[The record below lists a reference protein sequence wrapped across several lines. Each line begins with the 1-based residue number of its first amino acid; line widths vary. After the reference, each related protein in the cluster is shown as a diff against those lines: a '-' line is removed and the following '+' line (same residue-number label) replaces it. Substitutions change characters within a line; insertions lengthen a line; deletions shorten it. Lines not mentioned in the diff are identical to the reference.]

1 MWSSLAGGVYH
12 RAVFIRGNTL
22 EVLLMYI
29 KGKKVKFQNQ
39 PIAPCTFPFSFI
51 SPWVTHSNKSKLPSL
66 NTNLK
71 QKPTTPIHIM
81 HVIKSGH
88 TGRGKQISWHMPR
101 SCKGSANCKF
111 SSSIPYL
118 RFIKNYVEAFIYTP
132 LNGVPSVVKL

>member
-12 RAVFIRGNTL
+12 RVVFIRGNTL

-88 TGRGKQISWHMPR
+88 TGRGKQRCTHPPNTNILAHAKKLQGIS
-101 SCKGSANCKF
+101 KLQVFFK
-111 SSSIPYL
+111 Y
-118 RFIKNYVEAFIYTP
+118 P
-132 LNGVPSVVKL
+132 LFKVHKKLC